1 MALIGILEAR
11 RFFRCVMC
19 SVRTAA
25 RFTERE
31 RVPISPLLSPGLRG
45 NCAKTK
51 YHHRKLKPVH
61 IFCLTC
67 GGELNIIEMMFFIM
81 LIEF

>member
-31 RVPISPLLSPGLRG
+31 RVSMRIIHCPGMCGNLTAIVISNTQACESEHGHPKWLVFSPTL
-45 NCAKTK
+45 C
-51 YHHRKLKPVH
+51 
-61 IFCLTC
+61 
-67 GGELNIIEMMFFIM
+67 
-81 LIEF
+81 